1 MKKVMRVKKMK
12 ETGYSLM
19 ELLMVTAVLL
29 IVLGSGMMAFYRTLR
44 GGLKADIDLELD
56 SGARQMMNSTGYLIR
71 HGQVESLS
79 GLDKDDCLAAGED
92 GVTGE
97 VLVLSMVDSGETT
110 ISMVSD
116 KLASSSAGLGDVF
129 LGADGLQIEDLEF
142 TWVCQAGQKDQ
153 VKVDFSA
160 GWENQAGE
168 VAESKNFSL
177 VELLRNSGY

>member
-1 MKKVMRVKKMK
+1 MKRMMKVKKTK
-12 ETGYSLM
+12 KTGYTLM
-19 ELLMVTAVLL
+19 ELLMVMAILL
-29 IVLGSGMMAFYRTLR
+29 VVLGSGMMAFYRILR
-44 GGLKADIDLELD
+44 GGSKADIDLELD

-79 GLDKDDCLAAGED
+79 GLDKSDCLTAGEN

-97 VLVLSMVDSGETT
+97 VLVLSMVDGGETT

-116 KLASSSAGLGDVF
+116 RLASSSAGLGDVF
-129 LGADGLQIEDLEF
+129 LGADSLQIEDLEF
-142 TWVCQAGQKDQ
+142 AWVCQAGQKDQ
-153 VKVDFSA
+153 VKVSFSA

-168 VAESKNFSL
+168 VTESKNFSL